1 MCRINRTLVSLSL
14 GMTKLGLIRASLE
27 DIISSCRNLSAII
40 PEVKISN
47 ITLTIKCPNNYVFL
61 KISDVSYMNRVLVL
75 DALQRSALATT
86 RSLGAKSIDV
96 FTADETDTAL
106 AGSSRFSIQYF
117 IYPSPRLHPGQF
129 IERLSHIVK
138 QKGID
143 ILMPMTELT
152 TQLLLL
158 HQHVFPEVTLPF
170 PVLNI
175 VDSLADK
182 VQLMKMAETLDVP
195 VPKTWYVSDPE
206 NLPCK
211 LEDLPYPLVLKP
223 GKSWI
228 FHQQQWRRAG
238 VRIVPDA
245 EAAKAALDSYWAFKA
260 HPFMLQQCVDGEAA
274 GVFAI
279 YDQAKPL
286 AFFAHRRLREKPPG
300 GGVSVLSASAPV
312 KPELLAAAKKL
323 LDNVGWHGVAM
334 VEFKVAEDG
343 TPYLME
349 INTRFWGSLQLAVD
363 AGVDFPYMLYQLACS
378 EKPETVTDY
387 KTGLKLRW
395 LLGDLDNLYLVLRD
409 SQLPTR
415 RKLSALLFFILPSA
429 GRTRHEVN
437 RWSDLKPFWWEL
449 KQYVSDLRK

>member
-1 MCRINRTLVSLSL
+1 
-14 GMTKLGLIRASLE
+14 
-27 DIISSCRNLSAII
+27 
-40 PEVKISN
+40 
-47 ITLTIKCPNNYVFL
+47 
-61 KISDVSYMNRVLVL
+61 MNRVLVL
-75 DALQRSALATT
+75 DALQRSALAVT
-86 RSLGAKSIDV
+86 RSLGTKSIDV
-96 FTADETDTAL
+96 FTADETVTAL

-117 IYPSPRLHPGQF
+117 SYPSPRLHPEQF
-129 IERLSHIVK
+129 IETLSNIV
-138 QKGID
+138 QQQGIN

-158 HQHVFPEVTLPF
+158 HHEVFPEVKIPF
-170 PVLNI
+170 PDINI

-182 VQLMKMAETLDVP
+182 NKLMQMAESLDVP
-195 VPKTWYVSDPE
+195 IPQTWYVTDPE

-228 FHQQQWRRAG
+228 LHQGEWRRAG
-238 VRIVPDA
+238 VHIVSDV
-245 EAAKAALDSYWAFKA
+245 ETAKATLDSYWAFKA
-260 HPFMLQQCVDGEAA
+260 YPFMLQQCVDGEAA

-279 YDQAKPL
+279 YDQTKPL
-286 AFFAHRRLREKPPG
+286 AFFAHRRLREKPPS

-312 KPELLAAAKKL
+312 DPELLAPAKKL

-334 VEFKVAEDG
+334 VEFKVAPDG

-363 AGVDFPYMLYQLACS
+363 AGVDFPYMLYKLANK

-395 LLGDLDNLYLVLRD
+395 LLGDLDNLYLNLRD
-409 SQLPTR
+409 PQLPIR
-415 RKLSALLFFILPSA
+415 RKLSTLLFFILPSA